1 MPLTI
6 EELRTKVVEYLDKG
20 LSSQQIADELSLSHS
35 TIQWL
40 ISGTRY
46 RNIVPTPVRSRSSV
60 SSDDEKKCRK
70 CGLQEEYHRF
80 SGLCYY
86 CGGQYSNDSSGE

>member
-1 MPLTI
+1 MTMPV
-6 EELRTKVVEYLDKG
+6 EELRIKVVECLDKG
-20 LSSQQIADELSLSHS
+20 MKIQQIADELSLNHT

-40 ISGTRY
+40 ISTRY
-46 RNIVPTPVRSRSSV
+46 RNIVPTHVRSRSSV